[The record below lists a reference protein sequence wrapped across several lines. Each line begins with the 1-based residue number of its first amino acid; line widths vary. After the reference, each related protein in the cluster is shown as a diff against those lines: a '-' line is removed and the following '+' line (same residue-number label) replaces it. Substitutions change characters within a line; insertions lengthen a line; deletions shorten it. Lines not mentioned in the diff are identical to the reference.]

1 MKGQITF
8 ILVAS
13 VLLGVAELMIL
24 ITLDIKLKT
33 GFYKSVGFYDG
44 QYFIGKYPITNLAN
58 RRYAK
63 LHAWSASVHSRPPK

>member
-33 GFYKSVGFYDG
+33 GFYKSVDFYDG
-44 QYFIGKYPITNLAN
+44 QYFIGKHPITNLAN

-63 LHAWSASVHSRPPK
+63 LHA

>member
-13 VLLGVAELMIL
+13 VLLGVAEL

-33 GFYKSVGFYDG
+33 GFYKSVDFYDG
-44 QYFIGKYPITNLAN
+44 QYFIGKHPITNLAN